1 MDLGLDGQVVIV
13 TGGASN
19 IGKATSIEFAR
30 EGATVAILDHDE
42 AMGKATAAQITES
55 GGYAVCYPL
64 DLTDVD
70 ATAAVAASVEA
81 DLGPVAALV
90 NNVGWNGPGEFFL
103 NLGPEHWDK
112 AYRLNL
118 FPTLNA
124 TKAVLPKMVE
134 RRSGSIVSISSDAGF
149 GEFRMSDYGAM
160 KAGVMSFMRTIAKEY
175 GRYNIRANSVCPG
188 LVIPEPGDIGEESLW
203 TQVIN
208 IDYAEVA
215 NFEANL
221 PLRARP
227 EAVDIATTVVY
238 LASAPARRLTGQVLS
253 VSGGFAMP
261 R

>member
-30 EGATVAILDHDE
+30 EGATVAILDRDE

-55 GGYAVCYPL
+55 GGSAVFYPL

-90 NNVGWNGPGEFFL
+90 NNVGWNGPAEFFL
-103 NLGPEHWDK
+103 NLGPERWDK

-124 TKAVLPKMVE
+124 TKAELPKATRLE
-134 RRSGSIVSISSDAGF
+134 EIDA
-149 GEFRMSDYGAM
+149 
-160 KAGVMSFMRTIAKEY
+160 
-175 GRYNIRANSVCPG
+175 
-188 LVIPEPGDIGEESLW
+188 L
-203 TQVIN
+203 
-208 IDYAEVA
+208 
-215 NFEANL
+215 L
-221 PLRARP
+221 P
-227 EAVDIATTVVY
+227 D
-238 LASAPARRLTGQVLS
+238 
-253 VSGGFAMP
+253 GGILLD
-261 R
+261 